1 MTNIGAWPRSR
12 IIWLSLTWVV
22 LAAGALI
29 ATAIVGLRS
38 LPLPPDDSG
47 LAGIS
52 MQPGGLALIV
62 LVLLGPP
69 ACLLLAWRIRRKQY
83 S

>member
-1 MTNIGAWPRSR
+1 MTNIGAWPKSR
-12 IIWLSLTWVV
+12 IVWLCLTWIV
-22 LAAGALI
+22 LAAGALV
-29 ATAIVGLRS
+29 ATAIVALQS
-38 LPLPPDDSG
+38 LQLPTDDSG

-52 MQPGGLALIV
+52 IQPGALAMFV